1 MKRFFL
7 ILLLLLLVLTTIVL
21 IKTFTS
27 TSKQVSVPQA
37 PDILVSDSA
46 VKHLQQALTHPTIST
61 ELGKTD
67 TAAFVKFHQFLQ
79 VSFPL
84 IHQQCTKELI
94 SDFSILFHWKGK
106 DPKAKPILLTAHQDV
121 VPVEEASKHLW
132 KADPYSGTIINDTI
146 YGRGAVDDKG
156 SLMALLEAVEQLIK
170 EGFVPATDVYV
181 ALGHDEET
189 TGQRGAKLIASLL
202 KQRGVKPAF
211 VLDEGGMITDHEIP
225 GVTKPV
231 AVVGIAE
238 KGYVTVDLTIN
249 IAGGHSSMPAKQTV
263 IDQLAKAVVRLN
275 ENPFP
280 PTLNPTINSFMD
292 FMGPDMPFVQRMAF
306 ANRWLFSPLIIRTYS
321 SRPGPD
327 AMIRTTTAATII
339 QSGIKENVIPSLA
352 TATINFRTLPGT
364 TTADVTKHI
373 KETINDERITI
384 KPREGSSSPQAV
396 ADVNDATFVYMQ
408 KAIRSWRNDVLVTPY
423 LMLGATDGRYYTT
436 LTPNVFR
443 FVPFNDVKGFHGI
456 NERVGVA
463 EYKKAI
469 GFYYGLIK
477 GWGLLVDR

>member
-1 MKRFFL
+1 MKKFFL
-7 ILLLLLLVLTTIVL
+7 ILLLLVVVLATVVL
-21 IKTFTS
+21 FRTFTS
-27 TSKQVSVPQA
+27 SSKQIEVAQA
-37 PDILVSDSA
+37 AEVAVSDSA
-46 VKHLQQALTHPTIST
+46 VIHLQQALTHPTIST
-61 ELGKTD
+61 ESGKTD
-67 TAAFVKFHQFLQ
+67 TAAFKKFHQFLQ
-79 VSFPL
+79 TSFPL
-84 IHQQCTKELI
+84 IHQQCTKQLI
-94 SDFSILFHWKGK
+94 SDYSILFHWKGK
-106 DPKAKPILLTAHQDV
+106 NPSAKPILLTGHQDV

-132 KADPYSGTIINDTI
+132 KAGPFSGAIINDTI

-156 SLMALLEAVEQLIK
+156 SLMGLLEAVEQLLK
-170 EGFVPATDVYV
+170 EGFVPATNVYI

-189 TGQRGAKLIASLL
+189 TGQRGAKVIATLL
-202 KQRGVKPAF
+202 QQGGIKPAF

-225 GVTKPV
+225 GVTNPV
-231 AVVGIAE
+231 ALVGIAE

-249 IAGGHSSMPAKQTV
+249 ITGGHSSMPAKQTA
-263 IDQLAKAVVRLN
+263 IDQIAKAVVRLN

-280 PTLNPTINSFMD
+280 ATLNPTINSFMD

-306 ANRWLFSPLIIRTYS
+306 ANRWLFSPLIINTYS

-339 QSGIKENVIPSLA
+339 QSGIKENVIPSIA

-364 TTADVTKHI
+364 TVADVTKHI
-373 KETINDERITI
+373 KETINDERIAI
-384 KPREGSSSPQAV
+384 KPRPSSSSPQAV
-396 ADVNDATFVYMQ
+396 ADVNDATFMYMQ

-423 LMLGATDGRYYTT
+423 LVLGATDGRYYTT

-456 NERVGVA
+456 NERIGVA

-477 GWGLLVDR
+477 GWK